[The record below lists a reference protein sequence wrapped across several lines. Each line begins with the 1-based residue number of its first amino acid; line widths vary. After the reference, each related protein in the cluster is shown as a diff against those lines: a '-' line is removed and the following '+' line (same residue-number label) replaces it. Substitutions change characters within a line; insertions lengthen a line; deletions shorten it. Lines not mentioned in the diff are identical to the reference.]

1 MLHEL
6 RLRLGVLE
14 ADPQSLLQPDH
25 HRAVC
30 VRRPLH
36 RDHRDSSASS
46 DQELN
51 FNDPFFN
58 FFANFNINTAG
69 FIIVGAFAAT
79 WAIAVL
85 WWHFGNVEEKW
96 DAKMI
101 HHEPSEASA
110 AS

>member
-1 MLHEL
+1 LI
-6 RLRLGVLE
+6 G
-14 ADPQSLLQPDH
+14 
-25 HRAVC
+25 
-30 VRRPLH
+30 
-36 RDHRDSSASS
+36 
-46 DQELN
+46 QELN

-58 FFANFNINTAG
+58 FFAHFNINTAG

-101 HHEPSEASA
+101 HHEPVEATVSG
-110 AS
+110 